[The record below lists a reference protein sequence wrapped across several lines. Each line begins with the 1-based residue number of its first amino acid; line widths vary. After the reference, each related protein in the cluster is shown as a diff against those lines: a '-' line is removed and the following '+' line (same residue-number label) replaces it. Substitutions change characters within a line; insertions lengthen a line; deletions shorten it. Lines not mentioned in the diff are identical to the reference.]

1 MTQTKAYA
9 LATET
14 KEDEV
19 RRLTEKLG
27 TLVNLRA
34 INTTLD
40 EVPLAEL
47 RDVEVLLPF
56 IHSKVGPTELDAM
69 PNLKII
75 ATRSTGFD
83 HIDLNETE
91 ERGITVCNVPG
102 YGETAVA
109 EYTFALL
116 LNISR
121 KVHLADSRTKRGDY
135 TLEGLRGF
143 DLYGRT
149 IGVIGAGAIGL
160 RVIRIA
166 TGFGM
171 RVLVYD
177 EVQRKRNRL
186 LAEVLGFNF
195 VQLDELLREADVV
208 TLHAPSLPSTYHM
221 INREALSKMKRGSYL
236 VNTARGTLVDTH
248 AVAWALDTGILAGV
262 GLDTFEGEEFLQRE
276 EELLGES
283 GAEEKLRM
291 LVQNNMLQRRPNVI
305 ITPHM
310 AFNSN
315 EALLR
320 ILDTTIENVQAFLTG
335 DPQNVVRPRR

>member
-1 MTQTKAYA
+1 MTQTKIHA
-9 LATET
+9 LATEA

-27 TLVNLRA
+27 EQVELRT
-34 INTTLD
+34 ISGKLE

-47 RDVEVLLPF
+47 HDVEVLLPF
-56 IHSKVGPTELDAM
+56 IHSKVGRAEIDAM
-69 PNLKII
+69 PDLKVI

-83 HIDLNETE
+83 HIDLAATG

-121 KVHLADSRTKRGDY
+121 KVHQANSRTKRGDY

-143 DLYGRT
+143 DLYGKT

-186 LAEVLGFNF
+186 LSEVLGFNF
-195 VQLDELLREADVV
+195 VPLNDLLRQSDVV
-208 TLHAPSLPSTYHM
+208 TLHAPSLPSTYHI

-262 GLDTFEGEEFLQRE
+262 GLDTFEGEEFLERE
-276 EELLGES
+276 EELMGQP

-291 LVQNNMLQRRPNVI
+291 LVQNNVLQRRPNVI

-320 ILDTTIENVQAFLTG
+320 ILDTTVENVQAFLAG
-335 DPQNVVRPRR
+335 DAQNVVQAR

>member
-1 MTQTKAYA
+1 MTQTKIKA
-9 LATET
+9 LATEA

-19 RRLTEKLG
+19 AHLVEKLG
-27 TLVNLRA
+27 DQLELRTT
-34 INTTLD
+34 NNTLD
-40 EVPLAEL
+40 ELPLSEL
-47 RDVEVLLPF
+47 QDVEVIMPF
-56 IHSKVGPTELDAM
+56 IHSKVGRTEIDAM
-69 PNLKII
+69 PKLKII

-83 HIDLNETE
+83 HIDLVAAR

-116 LNISR
+116 LSISR
-121 KVHLADSRTKRGDY
+121 KVHQANSRTKRGDY

-143 DLYGRT
+143 DLYGKT

-166 TGFGM
+166 SGFGM
-171 RVLVYD
+171 RILVFD
-177 EVQRKRNRL
+177 ENQRRRNRIL
-186 LAEVLGFNF
+186 SEVLGFTF
-195 VQLDELLREADVV
+195 VPLNDLLRQSDVV
-208 TLHAPSLPSTYHM
+208 TLHAPGLPSTYHI
-221 INREALSKMKRGSYL
+221 INREALAKMKRGSYL

-248 AVAWALDTGILAGV
+248 AVAWALDEGILAGV

-276 EELLGES
+276 EELMGQP

-291 LVQNNMLQRRPNVI
+291 LVQSNMLQRRPNVI

-320 ILDTTIENVQAFLTG
+320 ILDTTIENVQAFLAG
-335 DPQNVVRPRR
+335 DPQNVVHSS